1 MSERERIPLLAVTMG
16 DPAGIGPE
24 VILKAATV
32 NDVRGDAAIV
42 VFGDAGVLRR
52 ASRDFSIDVEV
63 VEVQKPSD
71 ATAHQGTRVLPVL
84 SVSRL
89 SPDDYAWGRPSPSTD
104 AAQVAFIE
112 KAFEAVWA
120 SDAHAIVT
128 APINKVSLSRA
139 GAQWPGHTEMLAAL
153 AGGMRPLMM
162 LAGPSLKVVPITTHI
177 PLRNVPERLSEEL
190 VVYAITVV
198 HQAFQL
204 HFGRRRPRIAV
215 AGLNPHAGEN
225 GLFGEEEARIIQPAI
240 DDAKTQGIHVQGPFP
255 ADTIYQR
262 AVAGEFDVVIGMYHD
277 QALIPIKM
285 LDFDKAVNVTLG
297 LPIIRTSVDHGT
309 AYDIAGSGVASANSM
324 IAAMRLAREM
334 VVDGWEALRN
344 GRLDAVRP
352 QA

>member
-1 MSERERIPLLAVTMG
+1 MSERLPLLAVTMG

-32 NDVRGDAAIV
+32 NDVRCEAAIV

-52 ASRDFSIDVEV
+52 AARDLAIDMEV
-63 VEVQKPSD
+63 VEVERPGD
-71 ATAHQGTRVLPVL
+71 AIAYPGAGVLPVV

-89 SPDDYAWGRPSPSTD
+89 DPADYAWGRPSPSSD
-104 AAQVAFIE
+104 AAQVAFIRQ
-112 KAFEAVWA
+112 AFDAVW
-120 SDAHAIVT
+120 SRDAHAIVT
-128 APINKVSLSRA
+128 GPINKVSLNRA
-139 GAQWPGHTEMLAAL
+139 GVQWPGHTEMLADL
-153 AGGMRPLMM
+153 SGGVRPLMM

-177 PLRNVPERLSEEL
+177 PLRDVPEQLSEDL
-190 VVYAITVV
+190 VVYAIRIV
-198 HQAFQL
+198 HETFQV

-215 AGLNPHAGEN
+215 AGLNPHAGED
-225 GLFGEEEARIIQPAI
+225 GLFGKEEQNIIHPAI
-240 DDAKTQGIHVQGPFP
+240 KTAATRGIYAQGPFP

-277 QALIPIKM
+277 QALIPLKM

-297 LPIIRTSVDHGT
+297 LPLIRTSVDHGT

-324 IAAMRLAREM
+324 IAAMRLAGEM

-344 GRLDAVRP
+344 GPLDAVRS

>member
-1 MSERERIPLLAVTMG
+1 MSDRVPLLAVTMG

-24 VILKAATV
+24 VIVKAATV
-32 NDVRGDAAIV
+32 NDVRGDAGLV
-42 VFGDAGVLRR
+42 VYGDAGVLRR
-52 ASRDFSIDVEV
+52 AARDFSIDLEV
-63 VEVQKPSD
+63 VEVQHPAE
-71 ATAHQGTRVLPVL
+71 ATAHQGTDVLPVV

-89 SPDDYAWGRPSPSTD
+89 APGDHAWGQPTPATD
-104 AAQVAFIE
+104 AAQVAFIRQ
-112 KAFEAVWA
+112 AFDAVWA
-120 SDAHAIVT
+120 RDAHAMVT
-128 APINKVSLSRA
+128 GPINKVSINRA
-139 GAQWPGHTEMLAAL
+139 GVNWAGHTEMLAAL
-153 AGGMRPLMM
+153 SGGVRPLMM

-177 PLRNVPERLSEEL
+177 PLREVPERLTEDLIFFS
-190 VVYAITVV
+190 IRIV
-198 HQAFQL
+198 HEAFQL

-215 AGLNPHAGEN
+215 AGLNPHAGEG
-225 GLFGEEEARIIQPAI
+225 GLFGKEEERLIIPAI
-240 DDAKTQGIHVQGPFP
+240 KAANAKGIHAQGPFP

-297 LPIIRTSVDHGT
+297 LPLIRTSVDHGT

-334 VVDGWEALRN
+334 VVDGWGSSGN
-344 GRLDAVRP
+344 GPLDAVRS

>member
-1 MSERERIPLLAVTMG
+1 MSDRVPLLAVTMG

-42 VFGDAGVLRR
+42 VYGDAGVLRR
-52 ASRDFSIDVEV
+52 AGRDFSIDVEIIE
-63 VEVQKPSD
+63 VEHPAEAVD
-71 ATAHQGTRVLPVL
+71 HQGTNVLPVL

-89 SPDDYAWGRPSPSTD
+89 RPADYDWGKPSPSTD
-104 AAQVAFIE
+104 AAQVAFIRR
-112 KAFEAVWA
+112 AFDAVWA
-120 SDAHAIVT
+120 RDAHAIVT
-128 APINKVSLSRA
+128 GPINKVSINRA
-139 GAQWPGHTEMLAAL
+139 GVQWAGHTDMLADL
-153 AGGMRPLMM
+153 SGGVRPLMM

-177 PLRNVPERLSEEL
+177 PLREVPERLTEDM
-190 VVYAITVV
+190 VVYAIRTVHEV
-198 HQAFQL
+198 FQV

-215 AGLNPHAGEN
+215 AGLNPHAGEG
-225 GLFGEEEARIIQPAI
+225 GLFGKEEERIIIPAI
-240 DDAKTQGIHVQGPFP
+240 AAAKAKGIHAQGPFP

-262 AVAGEFDVVIGMYHD
+262 TVAGEFDVVIGMYHD
-277 QALIPIKM
+277 QALIPLKM

-324 IAAMRLAREM
+324 IAAMRLASEM
-334 VVDGWEALRN
+334 VIDGWESVVN
-344 GRLDAVRP
+344 GPLDAVRS